1 MARIFSAG
9 SVVYRYSRAI
19 FRCADQ
25 DHAEGRPF
33 GVVGWLLGNDDCV
46 GITNVVTG
54 RWLMVLGFV
63 QL

>member
-1 MARIFSAG
+1 MARIFSAD

-19 FRCADQ
+19 LRCADQ

-33 GVVGWLLGNDDCV
+33 GVVGWLLGNGCV

-54 RWLMVLGFV
+54 RWFIVLGFV